1 MNPEYSVLGYLLS
14 EDKRNG
20 KITRNWINRP
30 SKQMFQSNPTTIDDV
45 TETFHE
51 SMDIM
56 LKKEFKTPKNQRK
69 QVGTVW

>member
-1 MNPEYSVLGYLLS
+1 
-14 EDKRNG
+14 
-20 KITRNWINRP
+20 
-30 SKQMFQSNPTTIDDV
+30 MFQSNPTTIDDV